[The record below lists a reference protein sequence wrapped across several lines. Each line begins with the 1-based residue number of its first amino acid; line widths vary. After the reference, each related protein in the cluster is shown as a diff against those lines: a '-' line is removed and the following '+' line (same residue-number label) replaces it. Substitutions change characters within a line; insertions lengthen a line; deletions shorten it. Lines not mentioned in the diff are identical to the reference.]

1 RSNIS
6 LFSRQT
12 HRCTDI
18 PELFLDKHVARSH
31 FGRFGTLM
39 NFVLRPRRMTCTVSY
54 ATEAEAE
61 RALLEGG
68 VYNGHQFHMS
78 YAERESA
85 PAQKTEEWVD
95 PDVQAELSA
104 LTAGW
109 RSEYPAQQSK
119 HGAGKSSSGLPQA
132 PQAAATPP
140 SAPPRHTP
148 SLASSR
154 DRPSAQIKELESL
167 MSRPAHTSEE
177 KYRVLDARDKL
188 LRLNRSQKQQLDA
201 QSSAGGGGGAT
212 QGHCPDMC
220 PEKERLLRE
229 FQRQVAVYE
238 LQAGSDDRICHE
250 RALKQYSR
258 SSADQETPLPHELRT
273 EAALHMTMTYLMH
286 EIMDNNHNLGD
297 WFHFVWDRTRSI
309 RKEIT
314 QQELC
319 SLGAVKL
326 VEQCAR
332 FHIHCAARLVAEDP
346 SVFDSKINAENLTKC
361 LQTLKYMYHDLRL
374 KGVQC
379 PREAEFRGYIV
390 LLNLADANFLWDI
403 GQLPADLQG
412 CPEVRQ
418 AIEFY
423 LALHDTNFVRFF
435 KLVRSEE
442 TSYLSACILVTYFTR
457 LRVLALH
464 RLIQSYRAPRKN
476 EVSSL
481 PLQHVAEMLC
491 FGSDLEAAVHFVEH
505 YGLEVNEAG
514 RVVLT
519 RMHTEVDYKLPRQL
533 ELVESKRRQTVGECI
548 CGEPLPPRS
557 LYLGHRPHNSFNEHS
572 VLKSIAWSAKDQLPG
587 AQQQQQQQQQEQQQH
602 QLQQQQEQQHQL
614 QQQKHLQLQQQQQQ
628 QQHHHQQHQQ
638 EESQRP
644 QFQNDNF
651 FKVPM
656 QPGAGFTFALPKPR
670 GQELLQLAAAAA
682 EQQQRQRDQ
691 EAKHQALQQ
700 AIAVAK
706 KREAELMAIHEAKVA
721 EAERVREE
729 KLKKRLE
736 AEAEQQRQQQRQQ
749 QQQEMERQRREWE
762 RERQEKLKAERLRQQ
777 QEKLKEERL
786 REQREKAERLK
797 QQSLDLYQTLL
808 PEILSEIC
816 IQELRL
822 HNEIR
827 RTLDAMVDDIA
838 CETAEEEMQQ
848 SLYELSIQQKFWQRW
863 RNYRRVQQQKDTLFN
878 QLPLSFAAD
887 NPDLLVSERSVDDSL
902 RLIRR
907 YRQGVAC
914 DYGSLLAGREEHSWL
929 KLDLWRVLDECLPQ
943 AAPGATRFY
952 KLLLLLSGQQL
963 DYDLDMGLLQQPQAP
978 DASLKPENGIYIR
991 ALHQGIALSVVKMNA
1006 DSREV
1011 RAAKF
1016 AEQADSIICLAG
1028 VSALGDMLPHLK
1040 QLIRKSQCPDVAFIL
1055 QHPSREWQEP
1065 QLPLRDLGV
1074 RHARI
1079 FPLRQGSCSRER
1091 LMSKFE
1097 AAVRFLAR
1105 ASASR
1110 KGLALHQS
1118 ELREFLIGHLGQ
1130 ELFRRLKN
1138 AARQDLSVRRRC
1150 QRGPQYC
1157 VDLYNEAVRRLQLV
1171 VGEDLEDCPRFPED
1185 LRVFVDSG
1193 SAPVLSTDRQ
1203 EFFEPGWQNP
1213 TRRDRIV
1220 QLLEVSKLPKM
1231 SPLPQRSLVESYCQ
1245 WVLDYVQLSQQ
1256 EDLIDSIA
1264 VQATKLLEEV
1274 EANNETGY
1282 FDFVA
1287 LLATHRLQYI
1297 LHRELELPEGIV
1309 FRVDTLKNSFLSA
1322 WYYELQVSL
1331 DEDEHDDDLENPTD
1345 QQEQTEQES
1354 EDHTDKMDFQKI
1366 MERAEACL
1374 DRRQKRQALRDIN
1387 GPSTS
1392 GQDASDSLRERNS
1405 EHKQKRQRLS

>member
-1 RSNIS
+1 
-6 LFSRQT
+6 
-12 HRCTDI
+12 CTDI

-78 YAERESA
+78 YAEREST

-109 RSEYPAQQSK
+109 RSDYPAQQQ
-119 HGAGKSSSGLPQA
+119 GGKKTSSQA
-132 PQAAATPP
+132 PHAPPAQAASATPF
-140 SAPPRHTP
+140 RHAP
-148 SLASSR
+148 SLASHR
-154 DRPSAQIKELESL
+154 ERPSGQSKELEVL

-188 LRLNRSQKQQLDA
+188 LRLNRNQKLQVDVK
-201 QSSAGGGGGAT
+201 SSGGAT

-238 LQAGSDDRICHE
+238 LQSGSDDRICHE

-273 EAALHMTMTYLMH
+273 ESALHMTMTYLMH
-286 EIMDNNHNLGD
+286 EIMDNDHNLGD

-403 GQLPADLQG
+403 GQLPADLQS

-435 KLVRSEE
+435 NLVRAEE

-464 RLIQSYRAPRKN
+464 RLFQSYRAPRKN

-481 PLQHVAEMLC
+481 PLPYVAEMLC
-491 FGSDLEAAVHFVEH
+491 FGSDLEAAAHFVEH
-505 YGLEVNEAG
+505 YGLEVNDAG

-519 RMHTEVDYKLPRQL
+519 RMHTAEADYKLPRQL

-557 LYLGHRPHNSFNEHS
+557 LYLGHRPHNSFNEHN
-572 VLKSIAWSAKDQLPG
+572 VLKTMAWAAKDQLPG
-587 AQQQQQQQQQEQQQH
+587 MQQKEQEQEEQQQR
-602 QLQQQQEQQHQL
+602 QEEQRQE
-614 QQQKHLQLQQQQQQ
+614 
-628 QQHHHQQHQQ
+628 QHQQ
-638 EESQRP
+638 LRHHPHPEHHPQEEPQRP
-644 QFQNDNF
+644 PFENDNF

-656 QPGAGFTFALPKPR
+656 QPPGGTTAASFSFALPKPR
-670 GQELLQLAAAAA
+670 GQELLQLAV

-700 AIAVAK
+700 AIAEAK

-721 EAERVREE
+721 EAERLRKE
-729 KLKKRLE
+729 KLRRRLE
-736 AEAEQQRQQQRQQ
+736 AEAEQQRQQQ
-749 QQQEMERQRREWE
+749 QQQELERQRRLQWE
-762 RERQEKLKAERLRQQ
+762 REQEQLEKLR
-777 QEKLKEERL
+777 EERL
-786 REQREKAERLK
+786 REREARLE
-797 QQSLDLYQTLL
+797 QQSLEYYQTLL
-808 PEILSEIC
+808 PEILNEMC
-816 IQELRL
+816 KQEQRL
-822 HNEIR
+822 HKAVCG
-827 RTLDAMVDDIA
+827 TLDSLVADIVS
-838 CETAEEEMQQ
+838 ETAAEELQQ
-848 SLYELSIQQKFWQRW
+848 SLYELSIKRKYWRRW
-863 RNYRRVQQQKDTLFN
+863 RNYRRAQQQKDTLFN

-887 NPDLLVSERSVDDSL
+887 SPSILMNERFVDGSL

-914 DYGSLLAGREEHSWL
+914 DYGSLLAGREEEEHSWL

-943 AAPGATRFY
+943 VAPGARRFY
-952 KLLLLLSGQQL
+952 KLLLLVSPQL
-963 DYDLDMGLLQQPQAP
+963 DYDLDMGLLQQPQEG
-978 DASLKPENGIYIR
+978 SIKPEPGIYIR
-991 ALHQGIALSVVKMNA
+991 ALHQGIALSVVKIHA
-1006 DSREV
+1006 DAEAL

-1016 AEQADSIICLAG
+1016 VEQPDSIICLAG
-1028 VSALGDMLPHLK
+1028 VTKPTLGQMLPHLG
-1040 QLIRKSQCPDVAFIL
+1040 QLIRQSHCSDVAFIL
-1055 QHPSREWQEP
+1055 QHSGREWQEP
-1065 QLPLRDLGV
+1065 QLPLKDLGV

-1079 FPLRQGSCSRER
+1079 FPWRRGSSSRER

-1097 AAVRFLAR
+1097 AAIRYLA
-1105 ASASR
+1105 
-1110 KGLALHQS
+1110 KGKALRCNSSQLHQS
-1118 ELREFLIGHLGQ
+1118 ETREFLIDHLGR
-1130 ELFRRLKN
+1130 ELFSRLKN
-1138 AARQDLSVRRRC
+1138 AARQDPAVRRRC
-1150 QRGPQYC
+1150 QRGPQHC

-1193 SAPVLSTDRQ
+1193 STPVLSTDRL
-1203 EFFEPGWQNP
+1203 EFFEPGWHQP
-1213 TRRDRIV
+1213 RRRQQIV
-1220 QLLEVSKLPKM
+1220 QLLELSKLPKM
-1231 SPLPQRSLVESYCQ
+1231 PPQPPRSQLENYCR
-1245 WVLDYVQLSQQ
+1245 WVLDCVQLSQQ
-1256 EDLIDSIA
+1256 EDMVDSIA
-1264 VQATKLLEEV
+1264 VQSTKLLEEEKA
-1274 EANNETGY
+1274 EAGHL
-1282 FDFVA
+1282 DFVA
-1287 LLATHRLQYI
+1287 LLATERLQYI
-1297 LHRELELPEGIV
+1297 LQRRLELPKAIV
-1309 FRVDTLKNSFLSA
+1309 FRDHTLKFSFLSD
-1322 WYYELQVSL
+1322 WYYAFQESLAENLQEHEPYE
-1331 DEDEHDDDLENPTD
+1331 EDEDLENPTE
-1345 QQEQTEQES
+1345 QEQVHTEQE
-1354 EDHTDKMDFQKI
+1354 TDKLDFGKI
-1366 MERAEACL
+1366 LQRAEALL
-1374 DRRQKRQALRDIN
+1374 DRRERRQALRNIN
-1387 GPSTS
+1387 GPTTS
-1392 GQDASDSLRERNS
+1392 GQDITDSPQEGNPEHVRKRLR
-1405 EHKQKRQRLS
+1405 LG

>member
-1 RSNIS
+1 
-6 LFSRQT
+6 
-12 HRCTDI
+12 CTDI

-31 FGRFGTLM
+31 FGRFGSLM

-78 YAERESA
+78 YAERESS

-109 RSEYPAQQSK
+109 RSEYPAQQGK
-119 HGAGKSSSGLPQA
+119 HAGKSSSGLTQA
-132 PQAAATPP
+132 STGAPATA
-140 SAPPRHTP
+140 SNPPRHTQ
-148 SLASSR
+148 SLASGRERS
-154 DRPSAQIKELESL
+154 SNQFKELEAL
-167 MSRPAHTSEE
+167 MSRPAHRSEE

-188 LRLNRSQKQQLDA
+188 LRLKRNQKQQLDV
-201 QSSAGGGGGAT
+201 QSSGGAT
-212 QGHCPDMC
+212 QGQCPDMC

-238 LQAGSDDRICHE
+238 LQPGSDDRICHE

-273 EAALHMTMTYLMH
+273 EEALHMTMTYLMH

-374 KGVQC
+374 KGIQC

-403 GQLPADLQG
+403 GQLPADVQG
-412 CPEVRQ
+412 CPEVSQ

-423 LALHDTNFVRFF
+423 LALQDTNFVRFF
-435 KLVRSEE
+435 QLVRAEE
-442 TSYLSACILVTYFTR
+442 TSYLSACILITYFTR

-476 EVSSL
+476 EVSTL
-481 PLQHVAEMLC
+481 PLPYVSEMLC
-491 FGSDLEAAVHFVEH
+491 FGSDQVSAAHFVEH
-505 YGLEVNEAG
+505 YGLEVNESD
-514 RVVLT
+514 RVALT
-519 RMHTEVDYKLPRQL
+519 RMHTTETDYKLPRQL

-548 CGEPLPPRS
+548 CGEPLPPRTV
-557 LYLGHRPHNSFNEHS
+557 YLGHRPHNSFNEHS
-572 VLKSIAWSAKDQLPG
+572 VLKTSAWSAKDQSPG
-587 AQQQQQQQQQEQQQH
+587 
-602 QLQQQQEQQHQL
+602 L
-614 QQQKHLQLQQQQQQ
+614 
-628 QQHHHQQHQQ
+628 QQHQQ
-638 EESQRP
+638 QLPQLLQQQEKEAQRP
-644 QFQNDNF
+644 PFQDDNF

-656 QPGAGFTFALPKPR
+656 QPGGSSAASFTFALPKPR
-670 GQELLQLAAAAA
+670 GQELLHLAA
-682 EQQQRQRDQ
+682 EHQQRQRDQ

-721 EAERVREE
+721 EAERMREE

-736 AEAEQQRQQQRQQ
+736 AEAEQQRQQQQKELERQQ
-749 QQQEMERQRREWE
+749 RQWE
-762 RERQEKLKAERLRQQ
+762 RER

-786 REQREKAERLK
+786 REQQERDARQK
-797 QQSLDLYQTLL
+797 QQSLDCYQKLL
-808 PEILSEIC
+808 PEVVDKIC
-816 IQELRL
+816 RQELQL
-822 HNEIR
+822 HKEAC
-827 RTLDAMVDDIA
+827 RTFDSMVDEIV
-838 CETAEEEMQQ
+838 CEMAEKEMQQ
-848 SLYELSIQQKFWQRW
+848 SLYELNIQRKFWQRW

-887 NPDLLVSERSVDDSL
+887 RPNLLMNERSVDDSL
-902 RLIRR
+902 RMIRR

-914 DYGSLLAGREEHSWL
+914 DYGSLLAGREQHSWL

-943 AAPGATRFY
+943 TAPGATRFY
-952 KLLLLLSGQQL
+952 KLLLLLSHPSHPSGQHL
-963 DYDLDMGLLQQPQAP
+963 DYDLDMGLLQQPLAQEACV
-978 DASLKPENGIYIR
+978 KPEQGIYIR
-991 ALHQGIALSVVKMNA
+991 ALHQGVALSVVKISA
-1006 DSREV
+1006 DFKDLRN
-1011 RAAKF
+1011 AKF

-1028 VSALGDMLPHLK
+1028 VAALSDMLPHLG
-1040 QLIRKSQCPDVAFIL
+1040 QLISKSQCPDVAFIL
-1055 QHPSREWQEP
+1055 QHPSQEWEEP
-1065 QLPLRDLGV
+1065 QLPLKELGV
-1074 RHARI
+1074 RQARI

-1091 LMSKFE
+1091 LMNKFE

-1105 ASASR
+1105 ASVSR
-1110 KGLALHQS
+1110 KCLATQQLYQA
-1118 ELREFLIGHLGQ
+1118 ETREFLIDHLGR
-1130 ELFRRLKN
+1130 ELFCRLKD
-1138 AARQDLSVRRRC
+1138 AAKLDPAVRRRC
-1150 QRGPQYC
+1150 KRGPQYC

-1171 VGEDLEDCPRFPED
+1171 VSEDLEDCPRFPED
-1185 LRVFVDSG
+1185 LRVFVDPG
-1193 SAPVLSTDRQ
+1193 TTRVLSTDRQ
-1203 EFFEPGWQNP
+1203 EFFEPGWHDPN
-1213 TRRDRIV
+1213 RRHRIV
-1220 QLLEVSKLPKM
+1220 QLLELSKLPKM
-1231 SPLPQRSLVESYCQ
+1231 PPLPQMSLVESYCQ

-1256 EDLIDSIA
+1256 EDLVDSIA
-1264 VQATKLLEEV
+1264 VQATNLLEEEETSN
-1274 EANNETGY
+1274 EARY

-1287 LLATHRLQYI
+1287 LLANERLQYI
-1297 LHRELELPEGIV
+1297 LHRELELPNGIT
-1309 FRVDTLKNSFLSA
+1309 FRVNTMKNCFLSG
-1322 WYYELQVSL
+1322 WYYEFQAHLEEDLQGYEHP
-1331 DEDEHDDDLENPTD
+1331 DEDDDLENPTD
-1345 QQEQTEQES
+1345 QQDQTDQAA
-1354 EDHTDKMDFQKI
+1354 EDPKDKLDFQQI
-1366 MERAEACL
+1366 MEQAEAAL
-1374 DRRQKRQALRDIN
+1374 DRRLKRQALRDVN

-1392 GQDASDSLRERNS
+1392 NQNTTGSPRERTS
-1405 EHKQKRQRLS
+1405 GHKKKRLRLN

>member
-1 RSNIS
+1 MAD
-6 LFSRQT
+6 SRLT
-12 HRCTDI
+12 GAYNYKTLLCTDI

-61 RALLEGG
+61 RALIEGG

-109 RSEYPAQQSK
+109 RSEYPTQQSK
-119 HGAGKSSSGLPQA
+119 HSGKSSSGLAQA
-132 PQAAATPP
+132 PQASTGAPATASNP
-140 SAPPRHTP
+140 SRHNP
-148 SLASSR
+148 SLASGR
-154 DRPSAQIKELESL
+154 ERPSAQFKELEAV

-188 LRLNRSQKQQLDA
+188 LRLKRNQKQQLHV
-201 QSSAGGGGGAT
+201 QSSVGAT

-238 LQAGSDDRICHE
+238 LQPGSDDRICHE

-273 EAALHMTMTYLMH
+273 EAALHMTMAYLMH
-286 EIMDNNHNLGD
+286 EIMDNSHNLGD

-379 PREAEFRGYIV
+379 PCEAEFRGYII
-390 LLNLADANFLWDI
+390 LLNLGDANFLWDI
-403 GQLPADLQG
+403 GQLPADVQG
-412 CPEVRQ
+412 CPEVCQ
-418 AIEFY
+418 AIEYY
-423 LALHDTNFVRFF
+423 LALQDTNFVRFF
-435 KLVRSEE
+435 QLVRAEE
-442 TSYLSACILVTYFTR
+442 TSYLSACILITYFTR

-481 PLQHVAEMLC
+481 PLPYVSEMLC
-491 FGSDLEAAVHFVEH
+491 FGSDQVSAAHFVEH
-505 YGLEVNEAG
+505 YGLEVNESG
-514 RVVLT
+514 RVALT
-519 RMHTEVDYKLPRQL
+519 RMHTTEADYKLPRQL

-572 VLKSIAWSAKDQLPG
+572 VLKSIAWSAKDQLP
-587 AQQQQQQQQQEQQQH
+587 EV
-602 QLQQQQEQQHQL
+602 
-614 QQQKHLQLQQQQQQ
+614 QQQ
-628 QQHHHQQHQQ
+628 QQHHQEEQQHQQ
-638 EESQRP
+638 ELHQNQQQQRQQQLAELQRP
-644 QFQNDNF
+644 QAQNDNF

-656 QPGAGFTFALPKPR
+656 QPGGTSAANFTFALPKPR
-670 GQELLQLAAAAA
+670 GQELLQLAV
-682 EQQQRQRDQ
+682 EQQQMQRDQ

-736 AEAEQQRQQQRQQ
+736 AEAERMREEKLKKEEAERQRQQQ
-749 QQQEMERQRREWE
+749 EKELKRQRRQWE
-762 RERQEKLKAERLRQQ
+762 RERQEKLK
-777 QEKLKEERL
+777 EERL
-786 REQREKAERLK
+786 RKQQERETRLE
-797 QQSLDLYQTLL
+797 QQSLDSYQTLF
-808 PEILSEIC
+808 PEILAEIC
-816 IQELRL
+816 RQELQL
-822 HNEIR
+822 HNEAC
-827 RTLDAMVDDIA
+827 RTIDSMVEEIVRKVA
-838 CETAEEEMQQ
+838 KEEMQK
-848 SLYELSIQQKFWQRW
+848 SLYELGIQRKFWQRW

-887 NPDLLVSERSVDDSL
+887 RPELLMNERSVADSL
-902 RLIRR
+902 RMIRR
-907 YRQGVAC
+907 YRQGLAC
-914 DYGSLLAGREEHSWL
+914 DYGSLLAGREQHSWL
-929 KLDLWRVLDECLPQ
+929 KLDLWRVLNECLPQ
-943 AAPGATRFY
+943 TPPGATRFY
-952 KLLLLLSGQQL
+952 KLLLLSNPSHPNGQHL
-963 DYDLDMGLLQQPQAP
+963 DYDLDMGLLQQPLSQEACV
-978 DASLKPENGIYIR
+978 KPEQGIYIR
-991 ALHQGIALSVVKMNA
+991 ALHQGVALSVVKVNA
-1006 DSREV
+1006 DFHDV
-1011 RAAKF
+1011 RTVKF

-1028 VSALGDMLPHLK
+1028 VTELSHILPHLG

-1055 QHPSREWQEP
+1055 QHSGQEWQEP
-1065 QLPLRDLGV
+1065 QLPLKDLGV
-1074 RHARI
+1074 RQARI
-1079 FPLRQGSCSRER
+1079 FPLRQGPCSREH
-1091 LMSKFE
+1091 LMKKFE
-1097 AAVRFLAR
+1097 ASVRFLAK
-1105 ASASR
+1105 ASVSR
-1110 KGLALHQS
+1110 KSLATQQLHQS
-1118 ELREFLIGHLGQ
+1118 ETREFLIAHLGQ
-1130 ELFRRLKN
+1130 ELFSRLKD
-1138 AARQDLSVRRRC
+1138 AAKQDRAVRRRC

-1157 VDLYNEAVRRLQLV
+1157 VELYNEAVRRLQLV
-1171 VGEDLEDCPRFPED
+1171 VGEDLDDCPRFPDD
-1185 LRVFVDSG
+1185 LRVFVDPG
-1193 SAPVLSTDRQ
+1193 TMRGLSTDRQ
-1203 EFFEPGWQNP
+1203 EFFEPGWHDP
-1213 TRRDRIV
+1213 SRRQRIV
-1220 QLLEVSKLPKM
+1220 QLLELSKLPKM
-1231 SPLPQRSLVESYCQ
+1231 PPLPPMNLVENYCQ

-1256 EDLIDSIA
+1256 EDLVESIA
-1264 VQATKLLEEV
+1264 VQATNLLEEE
-1274 EANNETGY
+1274 EASNEVGY

-1287 LLATHRLQYI
+1287 LLANERLQYI
-1297 LHRELELPEGIV
+1297 LHRELELPNGII
-1309 FRVDTLKNSFLSA
+1309 FRVNTLKNSFLSG
-1322 WYYELQVSL
+1322 WYYDFQAHLEEDLQAYEQHDGDGDL
-1331 DEDEHDDDLENPTD
+1331 DKSTDE
-1345 QQEQTEQES
+1345 QEQMEQEL
-1354 EDHTDKMDFQKI
+1354 EGPNDKLDFQKI
-1366 MERAEACL
+1366 MEQAEAL
-1374 DRRQKRQALRDIN
+1374 LKKRYKRQALRDVT

-1392 GQDASDSLRERNS
+1392 KQNTNDSPCKRAAG
-1405 EHKQKRQRLS
+1405 HKKKRQRLS